1 MMGIRG
7 EADIQ
12 HTPADITSLHGSP
25 QVETSSG
32 GVVQSDVLV
41 FVKQRRKLLI
51 QIKVLSAKRFPL
63 VINLAK
69 MREGLVNQ

>member
-1 MMGIRG
+1 MMGVRG

-51 QIKVLSAKRFPL
+51 
-63 VINLAK
+63 
-69 MREGLVNQ
+69 